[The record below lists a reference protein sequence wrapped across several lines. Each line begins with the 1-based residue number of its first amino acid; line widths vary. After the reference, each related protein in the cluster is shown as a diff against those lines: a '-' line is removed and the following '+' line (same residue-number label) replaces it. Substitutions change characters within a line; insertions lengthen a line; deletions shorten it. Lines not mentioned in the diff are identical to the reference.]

1 MEKSESITKLASALV
16 KAQAEFECVRNDS
29 DNPFFKSKY
38 ASLGAMIV
46 STVPVLQK
54 HGLAISQLP
63 ASDYGG
69 MLGVETI
76 LIHESGEWISNTATI
91 EMPDSKNPAQEAGKA
106 ITYLRRYGWQA
117 VLGVYSGDD
126 DDAQSL
132 TDTYPTAKAEKKPRM
147 WTAQQKA
154 YLVEAELAE
163 NDFAAKG
170 MLDLSILKENASKTT
185 IVSWGK
191 YYRASRDDDN
201 TSDIAAMSA
210 NGKYAAAINKKKE
223 GK

>member
-46 STVPVLQK
+46 STDPVLQK

-132 TDTYPTAKAEKKPRM
+132 TVPTAKAEKKPRM

-210 NGKYAAAINKKKE
+210 NGKYAAAINQGKK
-223 GK
+223 